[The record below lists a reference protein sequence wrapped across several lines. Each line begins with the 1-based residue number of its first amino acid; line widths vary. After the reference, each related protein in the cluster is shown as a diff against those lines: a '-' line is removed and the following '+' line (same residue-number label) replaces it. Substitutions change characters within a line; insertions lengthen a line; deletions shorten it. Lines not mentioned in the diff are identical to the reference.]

1 MGFVNALALSGL
13 ETLKHLQ
20 KFYVNFTVVN
30 ALARAVMQRLEEAR
44 LNIEGSTSYKSVKN
58 EAFLKNSY
66 RLGKNMVTCPSCFS
80 AQDFDCTEM
89 AA

>member
-1 MGFVNALALSGL
+1 MAASRPFQLYDNTKCGQLIFVKN
-13 ETLKHLQ
+13 T
-20 KFYVNFTVVN
+20 T
-30 ALARAVMQRLEEAR
+30 VMQRLEEAR
-44 LNIEGSTSYKSVKN
+44 LNIEGSTSYKSVEN